1 MMLTQW
7 SFKKIMSGQNIL
19 ITGANGQLG
28 LALRQK
34 YQGAID
40 VDAKELDITDLN
52 ALRNF
57 DWSNIDT
64 IINAAAYTNV
74 DGAESSEG
82 RVSAW
87 QVNASGV
94 ANLAK
99 ISLEHNLMLVHI
111 SSEYVFDGTL
121 NNHNESEPLSPLGVY
136 GQSKA
141 AGDLAVSLVPKHFII
156 RTSWVIGEGK
166 NFVRIM
172 IDLGKRG
179 ISPTVV
185 NDQKG
190 RLTFTTELVRAIDHL
205 LSSGSDFG
213 TYNLSNSGEIVSWA
227 DITREIFSLSNL
239 DLTVTNTTTEEYFKG
254 KQGIALRPLNSGRD
268 LEKIDATGFNPN
280 DWHNDLREYINK
292 ELSK

>member
-1 MMLTQW
+1 MLLQW

-28 LALRQK
+28 LALQQK
-34 YQGAID
+34 YCDAKA
-40 VDAKELDITDLN
+40 VDSKELDITNLDTLMN
-52 ALRNF
+52 L
-57 DWSNIDT
+57 DWSGIDT

-74 DGAESSEG
+74 DGAETNEG

-87 QVNASGV
+87 QVDATGA
-94 ANLAK
+94 ANLALVSIEK
-99 ISLEHNLMLVHI
+99 DLTLVHI
-111 SSEYVFDGTL
+111 SSEYVFDGSL
-121 NNHNESEPLSPLGVY
+121 ENHKEDEPFTPLGVY

-141 AGDLAVSLVPKHFII
+141 AGDLSVGLTPKHYIL

-166 NFVRIM
+166 NFVRTM

-185 NDQKG
+185 DDQKG

-205 LSSGSDFG
+205 LTSESDYG
-213 TYNLSNSGEIVSWA
+213 TYNISNDGDIVSWA

-239 DLTVTNTTTEEYFKG
+239 DLQVTNTSTEEYFKD
-254 KQGIALRPLNSGRD
+254 KPGIAPRPLNSGMN
-268 LEKIDATGFNPN
+268 LSKVESTGFSPS
-280 DWHNDLREYINK
+280 DWHEDLKEYVNK
-292 ELSK
+292 ELS